1 MKVNPDTWPEQR
13 GDTRSHRG
21 ERAQNIS
28 YVKFRVTVNRRMH
41 KDEVMR
47 LLGSAL
53 RTGIVPK
60 GISIAYIDWE
70 SGREGKYNDGRIP
83 KSRLTEMRA
92 FYGAYEARTG
102 EAITRTGRVKAG
114 H

>member
-1 MKVNPDTWPEQR
+1 MKVNPDEWPEQR

-41 KDEVMR
+41 KEEVMR

-53 RTGIVPK
+53 RTGVVPA
-60 GISIAYIDWE
+60 GISIAWIDWK
-70 SGREGKYNDGRIP
+70 SGRDGKYNEGAIP
-83 KSRLTEMRA
+83 KRRLTEMRA
-92 FYGAYEARTG
+92 FYGAYESRTG
-102 EAITRTGRVKAG
+102 DSITRTGRA
-114 H
+114 

>member
-1 MKVNPDTWPEQR
+1 MKVNPDDWPEQR

-21 ERAQNIS
+21 ARSQNM
-28 YVKFRVTVNRRMH
+28 YVKFRVTVNRSMH

-60 GISIAYIDWE
+60 GISIAYIDWK
-70 SGREGKYNDGRIP
+70 SGRERKYNEGTIP
-83 KSRLTEMRA
+83 KRRLTEMRA
-92 FYGAYEARTG
+92 FYGAYESRTG
-102 EAITRTGRVKAG
+102 DSITRTGRAQA
-114 H
+114 